1 VKIAKWI
8 DRFLER
14 LTQSSSEHT
23 VRAYRGDLD
32 ELAAFLKEEELSLAA
47 LNRRHLRAFLARL
60 KKRGLKASSIAR
72 RMAAVRSFCRFLV
85 REGALK
91 SDPTGALRTPRS
103 QRPLPLHLGEDEVEK
118 LIDAAPPGRDRAILE
133 TLYGG
138 GLRVSELVG
147 LDRDDLDLR
156 GGIARVRGKGRKERL
171 APLGGSAVRALKAW
185 LAEPRGEGDP
195 RAVFL
200 NRRGTRLSSRS
211 VARLLET
218 AVQQAGLDP
227 RTSPHTLRHSFATH
241 LLDRGADLREVQELL
256 GHQNIATTQ
265 TAGPPKHRDHA
276 DLHPRLVGAAE
287 AGLRI
292 GPPARLAAPK
302 TWGFPEN
309 AGDEPLLRTDATSRA
324 FDLLRRRER
333 GLVDRIA
340 L

>member
-1 VKIAKWI
+1 MKTAKWI

-23 VRAYRGDLD
+23 VRAYRVDLN
-32 ELAAFLKEEELSLAA
+32 ELAAFLTEEKISLAA
-47 LNRRHLRAFLARL
+47 MNRRHLRAFLARL
-60 KKRGLKASSIAR
+60 KTRGLKASSIAR

-91 SDPTGALRTPRS
+91 ADPAGALRTPRT
-103 QRPLPLHLGEDEVEK
+103 QRPLPLHLGEQEIEK
-118 LIDAAPPGRDRAILE
+118 LIDAAQNSRDRAILE

-156 GGIARVRGKGRKERL
+156 GGIARVRGKGKRERL
-171 APLGGSAVRALKAW
+171 APLGGSAVRTLKAW
-185 LAEPRGEGDP
+185 LKEPRGDGDP
-195 RAVFL
+195 RPVFL
-200 NRRGTRLSSRS
+200 NRRGTRLSSRG

-218 AVQQAGLDP
+218 AVLQAGLDP

-265 TAGPPKHRDHA
+265 IYTHISLERLKQVYESA
-276 DLHPRLVGAAE
+276 HPRA
-287 AGLRI
+287 
-292 GPPARLAAPK
+292 
-302 TWGFPEN
+302 
-309 AGDEPLLRTDATSRA
+309 
-324 FDLLRRRER
+324 
-333 GLVDRIA
+333 
-340 L
+340 